1 MSTKYLSH
9 PKEAL
14 KAACAKGYFNFL
26 SDRTYLKLI
35 YWLRMGKA
43 LNLKN
48 PQTFNEKLQWLKLY
62 DRRPEYTTM
71 VDKYQAKKY
80 VADRIGEEYIIPT
93 FGVWDKFEDID
104 FGSLPN
110 EFVLKSTHDS
120 GGVVIVRDKSKM
132 DIEAARKKIN
142 ASLNKNYFWGGRE
155 WPYKNIKPRIICEKL
170 IQTKDGRLP
179 VDYKFHCFSGEPD
192 NVMVCLERDSEKP
205 KFFFF
210 EKKWNLLRY
219 NIAGV
224 NAPYNFIVPKPKM
237 LDEMFRLAS
246 ILSAGLPFIRV
257 DLYSEEGKV
266 YFGELTFFPQS
277 GFDSNLLPTT
287 NRLFGDKITT
297 IPMNKE

>member
-132 DIEAARKKIN
+132 DIAAARKKIN
-142 ASLNKNYFWGGRE
+142 TSLNKNYFWGGRE
-155 WPYKNIKPRIICEKL
+155 WPYKNIKPRIICEKYMVSECGSEL
-170 IQTKDGRLP
+170 I
-179 VDYKFHCFSGEPD
+179 DYKFYCFHGEPKVIQVISERNNGHYYID
-192 NVMVCLERDSEKP
+192 HYDLEWNKFIIPRKNYSKDPVAQDKP
-205 KFFFF
+205 KD
-210 EKKWNLLRY
+210 
-219 NIAGV
+219 
-224 NAPYNFIVPKPKM
+224 
-237 LDEMFRLAS
+237 LDEMIS
-246 ILSAGLPFIRV
+246 ISRELSKNIPFARI
-257 DLYSEEGKV
+257 DLYNTESGIS
-266 YFGELTFFPQS
+266 FGEITFFPVS
-277 GFDSNLLPTT
+277 GFIDFSDQQTDYLLGSWL
-287 NRLFGDKITT
+287 RLPQYKI
-297 IPMNKE
+297 

>member
-142 ASLNKNYFWGGRE
+142 TSLNKNYFWGGRE
-155 WPYKNIKPRIICEKL
+155 WPYKNIKPRIICEKYMVSECGSEL
-170 IQTKDGRLP
+170 I
-179 VDYKFHCFSGEPD
+179 DYKFYCFQGEPKLIQVISD
-192 NVMVCLERDSEKP
+192 RNNGNYYLNHFDLEWNKLNIQRKNHLENHHIIHDKP
-205 KFFFF
+205 K
-210 EKKWNLLRY
+210 K
-219 NIAGV
+219 
-224 NAPYNFIVPKPKM
+224 
-237 LDEMFRLAS
+237 LDEMINISRK
-246 ILSAGLPFIRV
+246 LSKDIPFVRI
-257 DLYSEEGKV
+257 DLYNTESEV
-266 YFGELTFFPQS
+266 FFGEITFFPVS
-277 GFDSNLLPTT
+277 GFIDFADYQTDLL
-287 NRLFGDKITT
+287 LGSWVQLLQ
-297 IPMNKE
+297 